1 MRTRSPSAEPGADRR
16 TVQRDRCVLR
26 CQIIH
31 GPWNEVANAIIRDL
45 HEDGARLRLMVRVAL
60 TGRLRLQV
68 QPSGALH
75 LADIVWQRGDEVGVR
90 LIATLDDP
98 VERQIEELRRAAAAL
113 RQSRRGISDDGY

>member
-1 MRTRSPSAEPGADRR
+1 M
-16 TVQRDRCVLR
+16 LR

>member
-26 CQIIH
+26 CQIIN

-98 VERQIEELRRAAAAL
+98 VERQVEGLRRAAAEL
-113 RQSRRGISDDGY
+113 RQSRRGIAEDGY